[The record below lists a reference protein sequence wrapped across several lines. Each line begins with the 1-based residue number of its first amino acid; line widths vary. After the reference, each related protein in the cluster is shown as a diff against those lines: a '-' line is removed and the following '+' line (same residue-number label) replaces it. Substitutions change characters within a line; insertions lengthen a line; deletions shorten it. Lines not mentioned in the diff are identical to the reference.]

1 MWIGRFWSGE
11 PLLGLHVYHKG
22 CVSNGRSHSRSLGQT
37 FILTMFLARETIVP
51 MNITLLVKTMQSGQV
66 EASVLELPA
75 YRVEAE
81 SRESAIASLKTTL
94 LDKIQDAEALSW
106 QFPIKTSTFPAWMKF
121 AGVFE
126 GNADF
131 AEITD
136 EIQADREAWGD
147 EEMDESEYLR

>member
-1 MWIGRFWSGE
+1 
-11 PLLGLHVYHKG
+11 
-22 CVSNGRSHSRSLGQT
+22 
-37 FILTMFLARETIVP
+37 
-51 MNITLLVKTMQSGQV
+51 MNITLLVKTMQSGKI

-75 YRVEAE
+75 YSVEAE

-106 QFPIKTSTFPAWMKF
+106 QFPIKTSTAPGWMKF

-131 AEITD
+131 AEIMD

>member
-1 MWIGRFWSGE
+1 MTF
-11 PLLGLHVYHKG
+11 
-22 CVSNGRSHSRSLGQT
+22 GRSETIGSRACWAW
-37 FILTMFLARETIVP
+37 ARAIGYTQYIVNEKAIVP

-75 YRVEAE
+75 YRVEAD

-106 QFPIKTSTFPAWMKF
+106 QFPIKTSTSPAWMKL
-121 AGVFE
+121 AGFFE

-131 AEITD
+131 AEIMD
-136 EIQADREAWGD
+136 EIQADRDDWGD

>member
-1 MWIGRFWSGE
+1 MCFDGDARSGALVE
-11 PLLGLHVYHKG
+11 
-22 CVSNGRSHSRSLGQT
+22 GRSIILKLSLCRK
-37 FILTMFLARETIVP
+37 AIVP

-106 QFPIKTSTFPAWMKF
+106 QFPIRTSTPPSWMKF

-131 AEITD
+131 AEIMD
-136 EIQADREAWGD
+136 EIQADREVWGD

>member
-1 MWIGRFWSGE
+1 
-11 PLLGLHVYHKG
+11 
-22 CVSNGRSHSRSLGQT
+22 
-37 FILTMFLARETIVP
+37 

-94 LDKIQDAEALSW
+94 LDKIQDAEVLSW
-106 QFPIKTSTFPAWMKF
+106 QFPIKASASPGWMKF
-121 AGVFE
+121 AGVFD

-131 AEITD
+131 ADIMD
-136 EIQADREAWGD
+136 EIQADRDAWGD